1 MCLSPSRECENML
14 GLVRPSKP
22 VSFGL
27 LSKGGSLS
35 LVLPGWGLVSDVGGA
50 HPPVDPAPNNELS
63 VLNTLSGQ

>member
-1 MCLSPSRECENML
+1 ML
-14 GLVRPSKP
+14 GLVRPCKP

-35 LVLPGWGLVSDVGGA
+35 LVLPGWGLVSEGGEA
-50 HPPVDPAPNNELS
+50 RPPVDPAPDHELS